1 VGRLRRRVLFRLAMS
16 EGFEATVRRRL
27 RGEELA
33 WRRGR
38 RYVAA
43 RDEAGA
49 FAVARDLAAHG
60 FATSVDLFGEH
71 VRDGDEARAVVDGY
85 VGLAARLAT
94 LPESAWLAVDLS
106 HVGVDV
112 DRDACVDALRRICD
126 ALPPGRRLQIGAEDA
141 ARCDAILDVVLAG
154 AAHGLP
160 LTCTLQANLRR
171 SAVDVPRL
179 AAAGI
184 PVRLVKGAYVEP
196 PAVAFPYGPETDVS
210 YLRLARELA
219 ARGAE
224 VLLATHDE
232 VLREALRSDLP
243 QATVEVLYGVR
254 PDEAEALVTAGRTV
268 RVYLP
273 FGCDWFRYAMRRLA
287 EAQGA

>member
-1 VGRLRRRVLFRLAMS
+1 MSERFEAAVRQRLRA
-16 EGFEATVRRRL
+16 
-27 RGEELA
+27 EELA

-49 FAVARDLAAHG
+49 FAVARELAARG

-71 VRDGDEARAVVDGY
+71 VRDPDEARAVVDAY
-85 VGLAARLAT
+85 VGLAGRLAA
-94 LPESAWLAVDLS
+94 LPASTWLALDLS
-106 HVGVDV
+106 HVGVDL
-112 DRDACVDALRRICD
+112 DRDACLDALVRICA
-126 ALPPGRRLQIGAEDA
+126 ALPAGRRLQIGAEDA

-154 AAHGLP
+154 AARGLP

-171 SAVDVPRL
+171 SAGDVARV
-179 AAAGI
+179 ADAGI

-196 PAVAFPYGPETDVS
+196 AAVAYAYGAETDIA
-210 YLRLARELA
+210 YIRLARELA

-224 VLLATHDE
+224 VLLATHDG
-232 VLREALRSDLP
+232 VLREALTTDLP
-243 QATVEVLYGVR
+243 RATVEVLLGVR
-254 PDEAEALVTAGRTV
+254 PDEANALVAAGRDV

-273 FGCDWFRYAMRRLA
+273 YGQGWFRYAMRRLA